1 MNCCC
6 IANDA
11 IPNSLKDQTA
21 TDAFLEGLHSVLDG
35 ALEML
40 RCICEDADEDD
51 EPVIMVAAIPGQPIK
66 VVDVEEAYSILHCFG
81 EDDVINGAPAE
92 TCVVMSYDEKDVRK
106 VGGKRYVAGPILFY
120 DVDDDGEEISL
131 TAQEIYAIRLAVE
144 SRTVILTEKGRKFAA
159 VSID

>member
-1 MNCCC
+1 MNYCVDC
-6 IANDA
+6 ISNPMKEQTESEGFPDA
-11 IPNSLKDQTA
+11 
-21 TDAFLEGLHSVLDG
+21 LHAVINGTLD
-35 ALEML
+35 MM
-40 RCICEDADEDD
+40 RCIYGETDD
-51 EPVIMVAAIPGQPIK
+51 LDKPVIMVAAIPGQPIK

-159 VSID
+159 ISID